1 MLSFTVAL
9 VIVAQTLL
17 ASSNYAL
24 KYNYKINN
32 NREVLAYAAGNFAGA
47 LVGCCPING
56 SVSRTGI
63 GDQFGAR
70 SQVMS
75 LSAAFTMVLVLLFG
89 TGLLQ
94 YLPVP
99 VLTGIVIC
107 ALIGILEFGLAKKLW
122 KTNKQEFLI
131 FMAAIFW
138 CSDFWNDLRCY
149 YWRDFIVYCS
159 NYPRS
164 SATERISWHDSGT
177 GGLLCIEKKP
187 QCPPG
192 TAYGNLPFFGQSVF
206 CQY

>member
-1 MLSFTVAL
+1 MAVGAALTAVFHIDRYGVKLLPQVSAGLPKLAFPDVSVLGENTGDILLLSFTVAL

-32 NREVLAYAAGNFAGA
+32 NREVLAYAVGNFAGA

-131 FMAAIFW
+131 FMAA
-138 CSDFWNDLRCY
+138 
-149 YWRDFIVYCS
+149 
-159 NYPRS
+159 
-164 SATERISWHDSGT
+164 
-177 GGLLCIEKKP
+177 
-187 QCPPG
+187 
-192 TAYGNLPFFGQSVF
+192 FFGVLILERF
-206 CQY
+206 TVLLLA